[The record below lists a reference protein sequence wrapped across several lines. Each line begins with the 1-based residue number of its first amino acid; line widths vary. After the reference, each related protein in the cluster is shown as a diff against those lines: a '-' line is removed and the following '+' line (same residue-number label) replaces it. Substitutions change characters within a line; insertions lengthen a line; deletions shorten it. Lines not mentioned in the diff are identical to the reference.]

1 MMRHKLVLLLA
12 LAAWPAMAGESWTL
26 GVIGDTQIYSASFPE
41 HFAQQ
46 TRWLA
51 DHARELNL
59 RFVAHLGDVTSH
71 NNDDEWANSRAAM
84 AALDGRVPYGI
95 ELGNHDYGVDGRS
108 ESRTTLASRY
118 FTTDAL
124 RGAPHTGGL
133 MEPDSIENSY
143 YLFSAGGT
151 RWIVLCLEYAPR
163 TWAVA
168 WANRVLAEHG
178 DRRAIVVTHAYLHNS
193 GQRQDITKDPKQ
205 SGNPHRYG
213 FEKLPG
219 GLMDGEQIWNA
230 LIRRNANVCL
240 VLCGHIAGV
249 ARLTS
254 TNDAGAPVH
263 QLLSDFQNEPEGG
276 YGWLR
281 LLTFAAD
288 GQSVQV
294 RTWSPS
300 LGKWRDNAL
309 NAFTLDLSRLAPL
322 KPSAAPAGAPTRST
336 LW

>member
-1 MMRHKLVLLLA
+1 MRRMLALIVLLV
-12 LAAWPAMAGESWTL
+12 AWPATAGESWTL
-26 GVIGDTQIYSASFPE
+26 AVLPDTQLYSASFPE

-59 RFVAHLGDVTSH
+59 RFVAHMGDVTCH
-71 NNDDEWANSRAAM
+71 NNADEWANARAAM
-84 AALDGRVPYGI
+84 GALDGVAPYGI
-95 ELGNHDYGVDGRS
+95 VLGNHDYGPDGRS
-108 ESRTTLASRY
+108 EERTTLASRY
-118 FTTDAL
+118 FTTWELLA
-124 RGAPHTGGL
+124 APQTGGV
-133 MEPDSIENSY
+133 MDPTSIENSY
-143 YLFSAGGT
+143 HLFEAGGQ
-151 RWIVLCLEYAPR
+151 RWIVVCLEYAPR

-168 WANRVLAEHG
+168 WANRVLSEHA

-230 LIRRNANVCL
+230 LIRGHANVCL
-240 VLCGHIAGV
+240 VLSGHIAGV

-263 QLLSDFQNEPEGG
+263 QILSDFQAEPEGG
-276 YGWLR
+276 NGWLR

-288 GQSVQV
+288 GQSLQV
-294 RTWSPS
+294 RTWSPK
-300 LGKWRDNAL
+300 LGQGRDNAL
-309 NAFTLDLSRLAPL
+309 NAFTLDLSRLAKLPPA
-322 KPSAAPAGAPTRST
+322 PSRRAARTARS